1 MASKKKLTN
10 DTILSSDITLNR
22 GELGYLRTECTN
34 RFVLKTDA
42 AENIR
47 QYIIENKI
55 GVEDYVEDVDTDSQ
69 IDAQIEKVLKLIF
82 LE

>member
-42 AENIR
+42 AEYIR
-47 QYIIENKI
+47 QYIIETKI

-69 IDAQIEKVLKLIF
+69 IVAQIEKVLKLIF